1 MRGVLLACLVVLL
14 GGCGSDRTRVKSDWE
29 QQNEG
34 RLATEAAAEEVPE
47 LPPFPRRENLIEFFV
62 SSASEFKFF
71 IDRSSLA
78 VKDGIVRYAL
88 VARSPSGADN
98 ISYEGMN
105 CAAGAYRIYALG
117 HSDGTWVSR
126 PGPWRE
132 IPPRSVQRWHN
143 ALNREFFCPNRVA
156 ISDAAEGL
164 MALKQ
169 GGHPWV
175 KPDTAVGGAAR

>member
-1 MRGVLLACLVVLL
+1 MLL
-14 GGCGSDRTRVKSDWE
+14 GACGSDRTRVKSDWE
-29 QQNEG
+29 TQNES
-34 RLATEAAAEEVPE
+34 RLAMEAAAEVVPE
-47 LPPFPRRENLIEFFV
+47 LPPYPRPENLIEFFV

-71 IDRSSLA
+71 IDRASLG
-78 VKDGIVRYAL
+78 VKDGIVRYTL

-98 ISYEGMN
+98 VSYEAMS
-105 CAAGAYRIYALG
+105 CAAGEYRVYALG

-143 ALNREFFCPNRVA
+143 ALHREFFCPNRVA

-175 KPDTAVGGAAR
+175 KPDTAVGGSAR